1 MIRSYHTPERIRKIC
16 RKLILENVFAQYGSM
31 RSWYR
36 FPETIKNIFA
46 YFNEDGTVAGAFVI
60 LHQIDRFDGFNCGTF
75 VKHDYRR
82 NGIGRKLVERAKQ
95 LNLDI
100 YPWKGNYTAKSFYE
114 KVI

>member
-1 MIRSYHTPERIRKIC
+1 MGTGREILFHHRTYRKMIRSYHTPERIRKIC

-60 LHQIDRFDGFNCGTF
+60 LQNRQI
-75 VKHDYRR
+75 RR
-82 NGIGRKLVERAKQ
+82 LQ
-95 LNLDI
+95 LWNLCETRL
-100 YPWKGNYTAKSFYE
+100 PS
-114 KVI
+114 